1 MSKRLDYINDGGTNV
16 SEVSDRKLPA
26 SLDPESLRS
35 QQKGWFGQGLNKQT
49 FNESMAEL
57 NQGVDITEAE

>member
-1 MSKRLDYINDGGTNV
+1 MPITNIG
-16 SEVSDRKLPA
+16 SGSIREVSDRKLPLE
-26 SLDPESLRS
+26 LDPECKRS
-35 QQKGWFGQGLNKQT
+35 QEEGWTGKGLNKQT